1 MCSSDLFPSHDTFNN
16 HAKEEQNVVVIFTKI
31 SEREIKISPK
41 AETRNILYGELLKE
55 PFTLGGDSKLTAE
68 QRKQLLAAIKDYIRV
83 GGVK

>member
-1 MCSSDLFPSHDTFNN
+1 MININTYQ
-16 HAKEEQNVVVIFTKI
+16 ATEQQANCV
-31 SEREIKISPK
+31 REIKISPK